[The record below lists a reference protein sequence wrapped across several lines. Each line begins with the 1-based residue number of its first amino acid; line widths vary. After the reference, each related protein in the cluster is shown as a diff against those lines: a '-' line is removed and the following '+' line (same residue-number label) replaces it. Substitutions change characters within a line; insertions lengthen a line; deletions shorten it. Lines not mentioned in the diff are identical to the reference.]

1 MTKKKKYFVAGAA
14 ALLLIA
20 AAILI
25 STVGLFGI
33 SYEKVE
39 TGSKVL
45 ENDVFI
51 AYYPDFTE
59 PVRRSFFYFNDEDIL
74 ISAESKEIK
83 EKFLPDF
90 SSADETYNGT
100 RVYYSNSEKWSRPA
114 VYGDIVLKT
123 SKYGIYN
130 SNRNEWVLVFTKT
143 EKAVENAYL
152 EILESYSKD
161 DLK

>member
-33 SYEKVE
+33 SYERVE
-39 TGSKVL
+39 TDSKVL

-74 ISAESKEIK
+74 ISVESKEIK
-83 EKFLPDF
+83 GKFCRI
-90 SSADETYNGT
+90 SAPLTRFMMESLFITATLKNGHD
-100 RVYYSNSEKWSRPA
+100 RLS
-114 VYGDIVLKT
+114 
-123 SKYGIYN
+123 
-130 SNRNEWVLVFTKT
+130 T
-143 EKAVENAYL
+143 E
-152 EILESYSKD
+152 I
-161 DLK
+161 

>member
-1 MTKKKKYFVAGAA
+1 MTKKKKYFATGAA
-14 ALLLIA
+14 ALLLIE

-51 AYYPDFTE
+51 AYYPDFPE

-83 EKFLPDF
+83 GKFLPDF
-90 SSADETYNGT
+90 SSADEIYDGKS
-100 RVYYSNSEKWSRPA
+100 VYYCDLEK
-114 VYGDIVLKT
+114 
-123 SKYGIYN
+123 
-130 SNRNEWVLVFTKT
+130 
-143 EKAVENAYL
+143 
-152 EILESYSKD
+152 
-161 DLK
+161 